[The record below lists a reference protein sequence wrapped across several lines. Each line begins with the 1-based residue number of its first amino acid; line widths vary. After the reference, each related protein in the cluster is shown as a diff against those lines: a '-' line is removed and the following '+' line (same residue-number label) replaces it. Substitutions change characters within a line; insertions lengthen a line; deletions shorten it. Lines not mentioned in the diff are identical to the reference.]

1 MVDFKEKES
10 YCFDDLLKI
19 MEILRSEDGCP
30 WDREQTHKSI
40 RRNFIEEVYE
50 ACEGIDNEDNTLLCE
65 ELGDV
70 LLQVVFHAHMAQCE
84 GAFDINDVCGG
95 ICKKLILRHPHVFGD
110 TTVSGSAQV
119 LENWEEI
126 KKKEKSQKTTAQAMD
141 QVAKSLPA
149 LIYAEKIQ
157 KKAHKAGFD
166 WPDVGGALDKVREE
180 TEELSQAVAAGR
192 GVEEELGDL
201 LFAAVNVARF
211 AGVDPEK
218 ALADA
223 AQKFAGRFARVE
235 QLAGDGLSGMS
246 PEQMDGL
253 WDRVKQQERNAPEE
267 SRTGLDPIL

>member
-1 MVDFKEKES
+1 MIDFKDKER
-10 YCFDDLLKI
+10 YGFEDLLRI
-19 MEILRSEDGCP
+19 MEILRGENGCP

-50 ACEGIDNEDNTLLCE
+50 ACEAIDNDDSTLLCE

-70 LLQVVFHAHMAQCE
+70 LLQVVFHAHMARCE
-84 GAFDINDVCGG
+84 GAFDFGDVCDG
-95 ICKKLILRHPHVFGD
+95 ICKKLILRHPHIFAD
-110 TTVSGSAQV
+110 TQVSGSAQV

-126 KKKEKSQKTTAQAMD
+126 KKKEKGQKSTAQAMD

-157 KKAHKAGFD
+157 KKARKVGFD
-166 WPDVGGALDKVREE
+166 WPDAHGALDKVREE
-180 TEELSQAVAAGR
+180 TDELAQALATGQ

-211 AGVDPEK
+211 ADVDPEK

-223 AQKFAGRFARVE
+223 AQKFARRFARLE
-235 QLAGDGLSGMS
+235 QAAGDKLPGMTLA
-246 PEQMDGL
+246 QMDEL
-253 WDRVKQQERNAPEE
+253 WDRVKQDEKER
-267 SRTGLDPIL
+267 R